1 MFGFNFQN
9 SVLCLTRKLL
19 TSYGEIIAKD
29 YISAFIEFF
38 FIKIK
43 LKVKFLAKYMI
54 EETILH
60 IPLGVKP
67 LIHQS
72 GLCSIVKTKVVP
84 FKEKSSFHFV
94 VL

>member
-1 MFGFNFQN
+1 MKGTFSLNGTTF
-9 SVLCLTRKLL
+9 VLTILQ
-19 TSYGEIIAKD
+19 SPYGEIIAKD

-38 FIKIK
+38 FIKIN

-54 EETILH
+54 DETILH

-72 GLCSIVKTKVVP
+72 GLCSIVKTK
-84 FKEKSSFHFV
+84 SSPI
-94 VL
+94 